1 MQQQRQREG
10 KATARKTGRKEESAR
25 KNIVSV
31 RVSDQ
36 ERQLLEQITKKTYRN
51 VSDLV
56 REAIECWVTSNRK
69 KLCLD
74 S

>member
-1 MQQQRQREG
+1 MQQQRQRDR
-10 KATARKTGRKEESAR
+10 KDTAGKTGRKDETAR

-36 ERQLLEQITKKTYRN
+36 ERQLLESITKTTYRN

-56 REAIECWVTSNRK
+56 REAIGFWVKNNRK
-69 KLCLD
+69 KLSLE